1 MKLFLDTIF
10 VEDIRQ
16 AAQMGVL
23 RGVTT
28 NPNLVAK
35 AGRDYIEV
43 LQQIVPLVD
52 GPTSAEVVSLDADG
66 MVREALSLADLDHNI
81 VIQVPMTT
89 EGLKAVSQLANR
101 GIHTNVTLVF
111 SVNQALLAA
120 QAGAQ
125 YISPFLGRLDDISLD
140 GAALIADIVQVF
152 RTHGI
157 DTEVIAS
164 SIRHPSHVTQ
174 AAKAGAHIA
183 AVPFDVLDQ
192 MIKHPL
198 TDRGIERFLADW
210 STLQKKSL

>member
-120 QAGAQ
+120 QAGAR

-152 RTHGI
+152 RTHDI

>member
-120 QAGAQ
+120 QAGAR